1 MKLNGIMKYY
11 QFIKIL
17 KKKDLEIKNL
27 KSDNEYLRNFGLLS
41 LTFNVGF
48 VMTGFISLMWGIYL
62 KN

>member
-1 MKLNGIMKYY
+1 MKLHKIMKYY

-27 KSDNEYLRNFGLLS
+27 KNDNEYLRNFGLIS

-48 VMTGFISLMWGIYL
+48 VMTGFVSLMWGIYL
-62 KN
+62 KI

>member
-1 MKLNGIMKYY
+1 LKLHKIMKYY

-27 KSDNEYLRNFGLLS
+27 KNDNEYLRNFGLIS

-48 VMTGFISLMWGIYL
+48 VMTGFVSLMWGIYL
-62 KN
+62 KI